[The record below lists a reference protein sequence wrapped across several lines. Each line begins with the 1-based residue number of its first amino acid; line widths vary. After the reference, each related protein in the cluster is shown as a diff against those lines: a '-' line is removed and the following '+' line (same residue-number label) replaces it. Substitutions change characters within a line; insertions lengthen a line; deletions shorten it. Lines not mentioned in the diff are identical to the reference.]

1 MFVDGGENFFGQF
14 EGDVDANGLALGVGA
29 DDADVQPAVF

>member
-1 MFVDGGENFFGQF
+1 MAGENFFGQF
-14 EGDVDANGLALGVGA
+14 EGNVDAYGFTLGVRA